1 MEETLC
7 QEEMEPAPRA
17 EDPNQEKDKVV
28 AGKKTRAEEP
38 VAEGAGARVKDHKE
52 GRIKA
57 KDHNAGRAKARDH
70 KEGRARAKVVD
81 DDKAVNKSFGMIY

>member
-7 QEEMEPAPRA
+7 PEEMEPAPRA
-17 EDPNQEKDKVV
+17 GDPDQEKDKAV
-28 AGKKTRAEEP
+28 ANKETRAEEP
-38 VAEGAGARVKDHKE
+38 VAERAGARVKDHKE

-57 KDHNAGRAKARDH
+57 KGH
-70 KEGRARAKVVD
+70 KEGRAKAKVVD